1 MWWGTF
7 LLNRIS
13 AATPR
18 LQTFAPVDVSD
29 AVDAEAQPLAAE
41 GIAFF
46 VLRGHTDADC
56 CFQVD
61 DKLFVGDVCM
71 SGIGSV
77 GYSPLWI
84 EDNAALTERW
94 KQLLAIDA
102 EFLYVGHGK
111 PFPKRDLAEFVKKQE
126 NRTLCKLYK

>member
-1 MWWGTF
+1 M
-7 LLNRIS
+7 LNRIS

-46 VLRGHTDADC
+46 VLRGHTDADL

-61 DKLFVGDVCM
+61 AKLFVGDVCM

>member
-1 MWWGTF
+1 M
-7 LLNRIS
+7 LNRIS

-46 VLRGHTDADC
+46 VLHGHTDADL

-84 EDNAALTERW
+84 EDNAALTESR

-102 EFLYVGHGK
+102 EFLYVGHTANPSQNAILPSLSK
-111 PFPKRDLAEFVKKQE
+111 NKRTERFASCINNVIK
-126 NRTLCKLYK
+126 